1 MTRDKKFD
9 WMNEAIYEPEP
20 VQYTSQRARVTL
32 GVFAWLCVLAA
43 VCGVLWAVSN

>member
-1 MTRDKKFD
+1 MSKDSKYPWQEQD
-9 WMNEAIYEPEP
+9 LYQPDPIE
-20 VQYTSQRARVTL
+20 SQRARVTL